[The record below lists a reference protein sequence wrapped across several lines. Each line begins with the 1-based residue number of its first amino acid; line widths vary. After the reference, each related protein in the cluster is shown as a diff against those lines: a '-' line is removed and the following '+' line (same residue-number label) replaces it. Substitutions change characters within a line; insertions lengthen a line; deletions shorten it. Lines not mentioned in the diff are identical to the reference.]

1 MSMIRSDWKGK
12 DTVHAASFQILHAFF
27 LGIRVASRFFPFL
40 CIPSCSVL
48 SGSVSLCLVLSCLVL
63 SCLCFVLFYFCSV
76 PVSLLLLSDWGRID
90 DSLRNPSDCGGRT
103 PAGAVVEEGASCFG
117 RPFSTARFGLSARAL
132 RACGGCVRVRA
143 SFPGRGWCVVRRSAC
158 SGTCGRGVCV
168 GDVCAGISEKFS

>member
-1 MSMIRSDWKGK
+1 MRHHSKSCTLFSSGFALLP
-12 DTVHAASFQILHAFF
+12 VS
-27 LGIRVASRFFPFL
+27 SRFFAFRPV
-40 CIPSCSVL
+40 PSCPVL
-48 SGSVSLCLVLSCLVL
+48 FRSVLSCLVL

>member
-1 MSMIRSDWKGK
+1 MRHHSKSSTLFSSGFAFLP
-12 DTVHAASFQILHAFF
+12 VSLH
-27 LGIRVASRFFPFL
+27 
-40 CIPSCSVL
+40 SVL
-48 SGSVSLCLVLSCLVL
+48 FRPVRFCFALSCLVL
-63 SCLCFVLFYFCSV
+63 SLFLFLFRPVLFLSRSV

-90 DSLRNPSDCGGRT
+90 NSLRNPGDCGGRT
-103 PAGAVVEEGASCFG
+103 PAGAVVEEGASCCG

-143 SFPGRGWCVVRRSAC
+143 SFPGRGWCVVRRSAR